1 MNRAMRF
8 PNKFNQKEYFPAPI
22 RSFSSS
28 KTTSIVSNML
38 LDMEKRGKQRTHRD
52 KQAER
57 TCTGIVGRMVAAFA
71 G

>member
-8 PNKFNQKEYFPAPI
+8 PNKFNQKEYFPARI

-38 LDMEKRGKQRTHRD
+38 LDMKKRGKQRSHSD
-52 KQAER
+52 KQAQR
-57 TCTGIVGRMVAAFA
+57 TCNVILDRLIAAFS